1 MSTVQVSRTTST
13 VEVSA
18 TRPRVEVGTPSIVAH
33 NDLSGRDAADAHP
46 IGGIAGLL
54 PLPTADGSRY
64 VVSHPGGANPP
75 EWSNQAAW
83 RDQANGFTQAQRF
96 AAGTLTAPSVGI
108 GSATY
113 GFCLDGTA
121 VVMTLAGIPRV
132 RFAGTLN
139 SQDNYGNYTTLA
151 IRRANG
157 TVEAPTKILSGD
169 QLGLFMF
176 RGAYDNAGV
185 GTFDSGG
192 GPQIRAFASEDYNS
206 VSSRGSYLALY
217 AIPNGSGSN
226 VECLRVD
233 GLNVTAAKP
242 ILAASGT
249 VSAPGLSF
257 SSNPTYGMYRIGST
271 AIGISAGGVNA
282 ITIDNAQRCTF
293 AAGSAAAPCI
303 CLGSDHGLYRI
314 NSTAWGASVAGVS
327 TLQLTTG
334 QVLFFDGTAAAPGL
348 ASITTPT
355 TGFYRASSD
364 TIGVSSLGVQR
375 YQLAADRL
383 LLNANAAVIG
393 AGGLTSGGP
402 GMHVYSADGSGSGFL
417 CTAFA
422 AAPTNYFRRAN
433 GTGAAPT
440 AVTAGQYIGGL
451 FCQAFDGSAY
461 FENVR
466 IAMLTNELQS
476 GSAAGSRMSFQCVV
490 NGTRTLTEAMSI
502 YGNSINANVP
512 LVLADAANISAGTT
526 SGTKIGTATA
536 QKLGFWNATPVIQP
550 AAAGQAAAAAQAQST
565 LTDSTGGTASTT
577 LAAITA
583 GATYAQADMTAVKNA
598 IASLAARLAQVKT
611 DVANVKTLEDA
622 IRTALVNTGL
632 IKGAA

>member
-75 EWSNQAAW
+75 AWSNQAAW
-83 RDQANGFTQAQRF
+83 QDRSGLFTQPQRFDARASLGADPLTGFNTDTPAFQILGTSADSACMANARWEAANGGPTYHFAKSRSAAIGGFGAVSNNDTLGSLRF
-96 AAGTLTAPSVGI
+96 HGADGAAFSESTRIQTIV
-108 GSATY
+108 
-113 GFCLDGTA
+113 
-121 VVMTLAGIPRV
+121 
-132 RFAGTLN
+132 
-139 SQDNYGNYTTLA
+139 
-151 IRRANG
+151 NG
-157 TVEAPTKILSGD
+157 TVSSGIVPGRLQLLTANASGALTTAVNIYAD
-169 QLGLFMF
+169 QSAAF
-176 RGAYDNAGV
+176 
-185 GTFDSGG
+185 SG
-192 GPQIRAFASEDYNS
+192 Q
-206 VSSRGSYLALY
+206 
-217 AIPNGSGSN
+217 
-226 VECLRVD
+226 
-233 GLNVTAAKP
+233 
-242 ILAASGT
+242 ILAQSGT

-257 SSNPTYGMYRIGST
+257 SSNPTYGLYRISST
-271 AIGISAGGVNA
+271 AIGISAGGVDA
-282 ITIDNAQRCTF
+282 ITIDNSQRCTF

-348 ASITTPT
+348 ASISTPT
-355 TGFYRASSD
+355 TGFYRASSN
-364 TIGVSSLGVQR
+364 TIGITSLGIQR
-375 YQLAADRL
+375 YQFAADRL
-383 LLNANAAVIG
+383 LLNANAALIG
-393 AGGLTSGGP
+393 AGGLTSAGP
-402 GMHVYSADGSGSGFL
+402 GMHIYSADSTSAGFIA
-417 CTAFA
+417 TAFN

-440 AVTAGQYIGGL
+440 AVTASQYIGGL

-536 QKLGFWNATPVIQP
+536 QKLGFWNATPIIQP
-550 AAAGQAAAAAQAQST
+550 ASAAQAA

-583 GATYAQADMTAVKNA
+583 GAAYAQADMTAVKNA
-598 IASLAARLAQVKT
+598 IASLANLLGAT
-611 DVANVKTLEDA
+611 
-622 IRTALVNTGL
+622 RTALVNSG
-632 IKGAA
+632 IMKGAA